1 MHAARPTRFALRL
14 RHPGWCAQLV
24 VRVNGR
30 KLIDSTE
37 PGRYVDVERVWRDGD
52 VVDVEL
58 PMRLHL
64 QPLPGASDIAAVM
77 YGPIVLAARMGRE
90 GMRSGDD
97 MVASEWSYGE
107 VLQTQAALPQLDLRG
122 GGLADAVRHAGA
134 PLLFRARTG
143 GPGPDVEL
151 APFHRIA
158 HERYS
163 LYWQIA

>member
-14 RHPGWCAQLV
+14 RHPGWCPQLI

-37 PGRYVDVERVWRDGD
+37 PARYVELERVWRDGD

-122 GGLADAVRHAGA
+122 GA
-134 PLLFRARTG
+134 PLLFRARTR
-143 GPGPDVEL
+143 GPTSELEL

-163 LYWQIA
+163 LYWKVA